1 MLERYS
7 SEVLCC
13 CVNGDAAYKLSFHS
27 FSPRPLTAAAKH
39 GAPQARPHKLK
50 PLVLRRRRAQDHAAR
65 RRGAP
70 LLARRPLA
78 ERSCLGLKG
87 LRT

>member
-27 FSPRPLTAAAKH
+27 FSPRPLTNMAPHKRARTSSSPSSSAAAAPKITQH
-39 GAPQARPHKLK
+39 GGEAHHSSL
-50 PLVLRRRRAQDHAAR
+50 AALWR
-65 RRGAP
+65 KDP
-70 LLARRPLA
+70 V
-78 ERSCLGLKG
+78 
-87 LRT
+87 